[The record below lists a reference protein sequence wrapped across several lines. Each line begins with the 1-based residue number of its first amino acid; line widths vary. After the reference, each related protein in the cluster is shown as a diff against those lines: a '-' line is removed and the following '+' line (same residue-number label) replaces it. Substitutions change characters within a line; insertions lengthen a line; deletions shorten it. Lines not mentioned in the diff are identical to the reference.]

1 VLAGRSAS
9 RLPPCPPPARSRRQ
23 PTADSIIELTP
34 ALLNIGHILV
44 PSDFSDPSR
53 KALKYAAR
61 FAELFGA
68 KITLLYVNESVM
80 YPDFAYYPLAMEN
93 EQVAKIAQTRLVALG
108 AKEIGEEHIEK
119 ILVRTGNPFHE
130 ITEAAPP

>member
-1 VLAGRSAS
+1 
-9 RLPPCPPPARSRRQ
+9 
-23 PTADSIIELTP
+23 
-34 ALLNIGHILV
+34 
-44 PSDFSDPSR
+44 
-53 KALKYAAR
+53 
-61 FAELFGA
+61 
-68 KITLLYVNESVM
+68 M